1 MIRIKIYF
9 GSYLQLAFLNSCE
22 DFLNVAP
29 EGQLTDD
36 IYFSDESKIED
47 AVAQVYS
54 SLNWRYY
61 RLGGM
66 FYATHEMCADD
77 YVVGSFADFAA
88 FRNFEYLANNV
99 YIERYWDQWYGYI
112 NDCNVVI

>member
-1 MIRIKIYF
+1 MIRIKNIF
-9 GSYLQLAFLNSCE
+9 WVLSAACILNSCE

-99 YIERYWDQWYGYI
+99 YIALIPQHYYKY
-112 NDCNVVI
+112 NFLST